1 VTSDS
6 PQLKGAL
13 FGFRRASVR
22 QLLAGRETMF
32 RFAQERAQAAERG
45 TEGLQAELKT
55 AQAELVAQVEEAE
68 SAHADTRAELRSG

>member
-1 VTSDS
+1 MTSDS

-32 RFAQERAQAAERG
+32 RFAQERAQAAEAKA
-45 TEGLQAELKT
+45 EAFQAELKA
-55 AQAELVAQVEEAE
+55 AQAELVAQTEAAE
-68 SAHADTRAELRSG
+68 SAEAQTRAKRR

>member
-1 VTSDS
+1 MSSDS

-32 RFAQERAQAAERG
+32 RFAQERAQAAEAKV
-45 TEGLQAELKT
+45 EELQAELKA
-55 AQAELVAQVEEAE
+55 AQSDLVLQ
-68 SAHADTRAELRSG
+68 T

>member
-1 VTSDS
+1 MTSDS

-32 RFAQERAQAAERG
+32 CFAQGRAQAAEAKV
-45 TEGLQAELKT
+45 EELQAELKA
-55 AQAELVAQVEEAE
+55 AQSDLVLQ
-68 SAHADTRAELRSG
+68 T